1 MQNKKVFCAILAAM
15 LLSGFGL
22 TACSSGGGTETKSGG
37 ANTETETQA
46 ETETE
51 TEATMATVSAQ
62 YTGRDYGGYAVR
74 IADRDAQ
81 GDWDTFDVY
90 AEEITGEVI
99 NDAVYSRNTLM
110 EELLN
115 IKIEERA
122 FADPTG
128 STKTSITA
136 GSDDFD
142 MITDGLN
149 SLSTLS
155 TGGLLLDYN
164 TISTI
169 HPENEWWDQA
179 MYRDLSVLNH
189 VYFMTGDISVMD
201 NYGTWCYLFNKDMVS
216 DLGLENPYTLVNE
229 GKWTLDK
236 HNEMAAAAL
245 MDVDGDGKWTD
256 ADTYGLITE
265 DYNNLALWSSM
276 GYKLTDKDDK
286 DMPYFSYDSEAS
298 LTALASVVQMQYSD
312 VTNLGS
318 KSTVKEGGG
327 VETENGRERQFA
339 IGGALFYYAGMRNIT
354 LFRDSDVT
362 FGILPAPKENEAQK
376 EYYSCWSFCNLTA
389 YVLPKTLSDPE
400 RTGDVMEIMAHLSV
414 YSLTPAY
421 MEQTLI
427 GKASRDAES
436 EPMIYLILDNRNY
449 DLGIVFDWG
458 STRSMIFNLKDPDVI
473 VSKLEKV
480 RKNADTALAKYIAT
494 IEEVVE

>member
-1 MQNKKVFCAILAAM
+1 MKKKLFCILFAALILAGAT
-15 LLSGFGL
+15 SCGN
-22 TACSSGGGTETKSGG
+22 GGGTETKPGG
-37 ANTETETQA
+37 ANTETETQV
-46 ETETE
+46 ETEAE
-51 TEATMATVSAQ
+51 TEATMATVAAL

-115 IKIEERA
+115 IKIEERS

-142 MITDGLN
+142 MITDGLS

-164 TISTI
+164 TISSI

-201 NYGTWCYLFNKDMVS
+201 NYGTWCYLFNKNMVT
-216 DLGLENPYTLVNE
+216 DLDLDNPYTLVNE
-229 GKWTLDK
+229 GKWTFDK

-245 MDVDGDGKWTD
+245 NDVDGDGKWTD
-256 ADTYGLITE
+256 TDTYGLVTE
-265 DYNNLALWSSM
+265 EYNNLALWSSM
-276 GYKLTDKDDK
+276 GYKLADKDAD
-286 DMPYFSYDSEAS
+286 DVPYFSYDSENS
-298 LTALASVVQMQYSD
+298 LTALANVVRMQYSD
-312 VTNLGS
+312 ITNLGS
-318 KSTVKEGGG
+318 KSTVKNGGG

-376 EYYSCWSFCNLTA
+376 EYYSCWSFSNLTA

-400 RTGDVMEIMAHLSV
+400 RTGDIMEIMAHLSV

-449 DLGIVFDWG
+449 DLGIMFDWG
-458 STRSMIFNLKDPDVI
+458 STRTTMFNLKDAETI

-480 RKNADTALAKYIAT
+480 RKNADTALDKYIAT

>member
-1 MQNKKVFCAILAAM
+1 MRNKRILCAILAAM
-15 LLSGFGL
+15 LLAGFAL
-22 TACSSGGGTETKSGG
+22 TSCGNERGTETTPGG
-37 ANTETETQA
+37 ANTDT

-51 TEATMATVSAQ
+51 TETETKATMATTAAQ

-99 NDAVYSRNTLM
+99 NDAVYSRNTKM

-115 IKIEERA
+115 IKIEERS

-229 GKWTLDK
+229 GKWTIDK
-236 HNEMAAAAL
+236 FRELSADVSTDLNGDGVMDQADQYGLSTTPDTVYGLFYSCGGRFIEKDADDLPVFSVDVDKCSSILEKTGSIMADRNATLLSSLIKGETNPIVTIQNCFIEGRSLFYGEVMFHVNRLREMADDFGIIPMPKYDEAQAQYVTYTNPAGL
-245 MDVDGDGKWTD
+245 MLVIPKTTADVGCTG
-256 ADTYGLITE
+256 AVLE
-265 DYNNLALWSSM
+265 AM
-276 GYKLTDKDDK
+276 
-286 DMPYFSYDSEAS
+286 AS
-298 LTALASVVQMQYSD
+298 LSHT
-312 VTNLGS
+312 T
-318 KSTVKEGGG
+318 
-327 VETENGRERQFA
+327 
-339 IGGALFYYAGMRNIT
+339 
-354 LFRDSDVT
+354 
-362 FGILPAPKENEAQK
+362 
-376 EYYSCWSFCNLTA
+376 
-389 YVLPKTLSDPE
+389 
-400 RTGDVMEIMAHLSV
+400 
-414 YSLTPAY
+414 LTPAY
-421 MEQTLI
+421 YDNALKGKFARDNDSGAMLDLI
-427 GKASRDAES
+427 FE
-436 EPMIYLILDNRNY
+436 NRVY
-449 DLGIVFDWG
+449 DLTQIYGWG
-458 STRSMIFNLKDPDVI
+458 SMPSSYN
-473 VSKLEKV
+473 
-480 RKNADTALAKYIAT
+480 ALALKGSSDLASLIAQKQSAIDT
-494 IEEVVE
+494 SIEKFVAAFTEE